1 MPFLRGF
8 IDLTAASAQA
18 RMALCRPHKADG
30 TVPMFIVVPVGKPTD
45 PLPGCSEF
53 FERPPRIAR
62 PGDAMKLPGMVQH
75 HTESFFA
82 RRRFAGNQTRGIAD
96 GGAGRFLVAEQPRL
110 P

>member
-30 TVPMFIVVPVGKPTD
+30 TVPMFIVVPVDKPAD

-62 PGDAMKLPGMVQH
+62 PGDAMKLPGMVQQ
-75 HTESFFA
+75 ESRDSLA
-82 RRRFAGNQTRGIAD
+82 RVLA
-96 GGAGRFLVAEQPRL
+96 AEYP
-110 P
+110 